1 MGEGVYIVKYTD
13 MKGELREP
21 KDFGIILKGHSGKGI
36 GTGGRWKMRSTLGQ
50 RKRRATEED

>member
-36 GTGGRWKMRSTLGQ
+36 GTGGKWKMRSTVGQ
-50 RKRRATEED
+50 RKRRATE